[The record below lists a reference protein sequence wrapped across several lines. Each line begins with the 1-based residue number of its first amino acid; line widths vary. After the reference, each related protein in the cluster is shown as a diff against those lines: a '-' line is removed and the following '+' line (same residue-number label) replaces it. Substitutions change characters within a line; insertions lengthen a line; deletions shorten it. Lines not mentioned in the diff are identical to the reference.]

1 MKCPFCHHEELKV
14 IDSRNA
20 IEANAIKRRRECL
33 KCSRRFTTLETI
45 ELIVQVLKRDGHYE
59 NFQVN
64 KLISGLNAAC
74 RHTKISQEQVN
85 ILASKITIELMG
97 RQTREIS
104 TREIGEIIMR
114 DLKEIDSIAYIRFA
128 CVYRRFKDVGELM
141 EAILSVTPE
150 KEGEVSDYKEQNK
163 EEKKKHVTN

>member
-1 MKCPFCHHEELKV
+1 MA
-14 IDSRNA
+14 R
-20 IEANAIKRRRECL
+20 
-33 KCSRRFTTLETI
+33 
-45 ELIVQVLKRDGHYE
+45 YE

-64 KLISGLNAAC
+64 KLISGLNSAC
-74 RHTKISQEQVN
+74 LHTKISQEQVK
-85 ILASKITIELMG
+85 ILASKITMELIS

-150 KEGEVSDYKEQNK
+150 KEGEASDYKEQNN
-163 EEKKKHVTN
+163 EEKQTCH